1 VVVVGDEEKGREIVK
16 VNIMK
21 KIALKILAS
30 IGSNKKVGK

>member
-1 VVVVGDEEKGREIVK
+1 MKKSIVIVK
-16 VNIMK
+16 VNIIK

>member
-1 VVVVGDEEKGREIVK
+1 VVVGDEEKSRGILE

-21 KIALKILAS
+21 KIVLKILAG